1 MSVTIEETLVIEELS
16 IAGYEKVYK
25 IRDERA
31 GLNAIICIH
40 TTTLGPAL
48 GGTRIQP
55 YASFDAALTDV
66 LRLARGMTYKS
77 ALAETGFGGGKS
89 VIIADPRK
97 NKTPEMLRA
106 FGRAVHSLGG
116 LYICAED
123 AGSTTADMMVIREE
137 TPYVVGL
144 VHEQSSGDPSPF
156 TAWGAY
162 RGIQAVLKKSFG
174 SDVVQD
180 RTVAIQGLGNV
191 GAKLA
196 NYLFWAGAK
205 LVVAD
210 IDCARAEQVASHF
223 GARVCNPDEIF
234 SVPCDVF
241 APCAMGGVINP
252 STIARLQCKAVAGA
266 ANNQLLND
274 SDADELM
281 RRGILYAPD
290 FVINAGG
297 LINVTAELEEQ
308 GYRPSPARQKT
319 HQIYDQLMIVFD
331 IAEQNRFSTQAAA
344 LALGDYRLKYG
355 IGKRILPP
363 SFHHSYVH

>member
-1 MSVTIEETLVIEELS
+1 MAVTIEESLVIEELS
-16 IAGYEKVYK
+16 IAGNEKVYRV
-25 IRDERA
+25 RDAKA
-31 GLNAIICIH
+31 GLHAIICLH
-40 TTTLGPAL
+40 NTSLGPAL

-55 YASFDAALTDV
+55 YPTFDAALTDV
-66 LRLARGMTYKS
+66 LRLARGMTYKA
-77 ALAETGFGGGKS
+77 ALGETGTGGGKS

-116 LYICAED
+116 VYICAED
-123 AGSTTADMMVIREE
+123 AGSTTADMMIIREE

-144 VHEQSSGDPSPF
+144 DHEQSSGDPSPF
-156 TAWGAY
+156 TAWGIF
-162 RGIQAVLKKSFG
+162 RGIQAVLKKVYG

-180 RTVAIQGLGNV
+180 RTVAIQGVGSV

-205 LVVAD
+205 LIITD
-210 IDCARAEQVASHF
+210 IDRALAEQVASNY
-223 GARVCNPDEIF
+223 GARVCKPEEIT
-234 SVPCDVF
+234 SIPCDVF
-241 APCAMGGVINP
+241 APCAMGGIINP
-252 STIARLQCKAVAGA
+252 TTTSRLQCKAVAGA

-274 SDADELM
+274 SDADDLM

-297 LINVTAELEEQ
+297 LINVVSEIEEQ
-308 GYRPSPARQKT
+308 GYNPSTARQKT
-319 HQIYDQLMIVFD
+319 HQIYDQLMIIFD
-331 IAEQNRFSTQAAA
+331 IAEQNRFSTQSAA

-355 IGKRILPP
+355 IGKRVLPV
-363 SFHHSYVH
+363 SFHHSYVS